1 MEELAVLRKHI
12 EAKNYEEAL
21 ALIDELEEMS
31 RDEKINKVESYI
43 VILLIHL
50 IKRKAENRTTKSWN
64 LSIKEALRRIYKTNK
79 RRKAGGFY
87 LNDEEMQD
95 AIEESYPDALIR
107 ASAEVLDGML
117 DEKALD
123 QKVDATEIKSE
134 AYQLI
139 KEISVA

>member
-1 MEELAVLRKHI
+1 MEELAILRKYI
-12 EAKNYEEAL
+12 EAKNYKEAL

-31 RDEKINKVESYI
+31 KDEKINKIESYI

-50 IKRKAENRTTKSWN
+50 IKQKAENRTTKSWN
-64 LSIKEALRRIYKTNK
+64 LSVKESLRRIYKTNK

-87 LNDEEMQD
+87 LSDEELQD
-95 AIEESYPDALIR
+95 AIAESYPDALLR

-123 QKVDATEIKSE
+123 QKVDGLKIENE

-139 KEISVA
+139 KDIFKG